1 MPAIF
6 DMHVRKARK
15 YYHFLKSLH
24 EIEEKGAGVFHIHEV
39 PLRWLHEKLS
49 HSQFLTLSGI
59 LVGCTAGLLGVAL
72 KAGVHYIQDVITH
85 DYNFPYQLLF
95 YLIFPV
101 IGITA
106 TVLVVKYFFRGKE
119 GKGIP
124 NILYEIAQKSSFVQ
138 FSKTYSQLIQSAI
151 TVGFGGSAG
160 LESPIAVTGAAVGS
174 NYGRIYK
181 MNYKDRTLLLAA
193 GSAAGIAAAFD
204 APVAGMMFAV
214 EIILAGVVFSDF
226 IPLMIASV
234 CGALL
239 SKVILGNDIVLHF
252 RLKEPFNYH
261 YVPYYIILG
270 FVAGFYS
277 RYYSV
282 IAHRLHLF
290 LHSRFKNKLVLGV
303 SGGIM
308 LSILCFTFP
317 PLFGEGYMSVK
328 TLVDQ
333 SAAHL
338 MQNSLFVPFVGNE
351 WVILAFVGLV
361 CLFKVFATTITISSG
376 GNGGNFAPSLV
387 AGAFMGYFFAMCCHL
402 LHIADLPVANFAI
415 VGMAGAMSG
424 ILYAPLTSIFLI
436 AEATGGYDLFIP
448 LMIVSTAS
456 YLIVKRFSAY
466 SLDVKPLVEAGKIFS
481 RRHDRNILS
490 LLHTHDIIEKDIR
503 TISPDA
509 TLRGLVDLI
518 KVSKRN
524 MFGVVNEKQELV
536 GIVMLDDIRDVMFRT
551 ELYDSTFIRQLMKSP
566 PAYID
571 VSESMQQVMKKFDE
585 TLAWNLPVIQGKKFL
600 GFISKS
606 SLLNSYRKLLISH
619 SADEE

>member
-1 MPAIF
+1 
-6 DMHVRKARK
+6 MHVRRVRK
-15 YYHFLKSLH
+15 YYHFFKSLQG
-24 EIEEKGAGVFHIHEV
+24 IEERGVDVIHKHEV
-39 PLRWLHEKLS
+39 PLQWLHKKLS
-49 HSQFLTLSGI
+49 HNQFLTLSGI
-59 LVGCTAGLLGVAL
+59 LVGCTAGIAGVGL
-72 KAGVHYIQDVITH
+72 KAMVHYIQQVITQ
-85 DYNFPYQLLF
+85 DYHLPYQLLF

-101 IGITA
+101 IGIVA
-106 TVLVVKYFFRGKE
+106 TVLVVKYFFRGRE
-119 GKGIP
+119 DKGIP
-124 NILYEIAQKSSFVQ
+124 NVLSEIAQKSSFMRL
-138 FSKTYSQLIQSAI
+138 SKTYSQLIQSAI

-160 LESPIAVTGAAVGS
+160 LESPIAVTGAAIGS
-174 NYGRIYK
+174 NYGRIYR

-193 GSAAGIAAAFD
+193 GSAAGIASAFD
-204 APVAGMMFAV
+204 APVAGVMFAI

-226 IPLMIASV
+226 IPLIIASV

-239 SKVILGNDIVLHF
+239 SKMILGSDIILHF
-252 RLKEPFNYH
+252 RLKQPFNYH
-261 YVPYYIILG
+261 YVPYYIVLG

-282 IAHRLHLF
+282 IAHQLHMF
-290 LHSRFKNKLVLGV
+290 LHAKFKNKLMLGLC
-303 SGGIM
+303 GGLM
-308 LSILCFTFP
+308 LSVLCFVFP

-333 SAAHL
+333 SAGQL
-338 MQNSLFVPFVGNE
+338 MYTSLFNTMAANQ
-351 WVILAFVGLV
+351 WVILGFVGLV

-387 AGAFMGYFFAMCCHL
+387 AGAFMGYFFAMLCRL

-456 YLIVKRFSAY
+456 FLIVKRFSPY
-466 SLDVKPLVEAGKIFS
+466 SLDVKPLVEAGKIFGK
-481 RRHDRNILS
+481 RQDRNLLS

-503 TISPDA
+503 TISPGA
-509 TLRGLVDLI
+509 TLRELVELI

-524 MFGVVNEKQELV
+524 MFGVLNERHELE
-536 GIVMLDDIRDVMFRT
+536 GIVMLDDIKEVMFKH
-551 ELYDSTFIRQLMKSP
+551 EMYNNTFIRQLMKDP
-566 PAYID
+566 PAFID
-571 VSESMQQVMKKFDE
+571 VNESMQLVMKKFDE
-585 TLAWNLPVIQGKKFL
+585 TLAWNLPVTHGKKFI

-606 SLLNSYRKLLISH
+606 SLLNSYRKLLIAH
-619 SADEE
+619 SPDEE